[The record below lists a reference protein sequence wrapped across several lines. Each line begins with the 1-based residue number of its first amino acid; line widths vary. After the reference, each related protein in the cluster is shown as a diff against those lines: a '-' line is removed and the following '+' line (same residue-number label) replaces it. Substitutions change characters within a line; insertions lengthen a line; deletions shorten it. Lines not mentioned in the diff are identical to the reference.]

1 MVIQSF
7 YLALLWRI
15 HQTKQNVFVD
25 GISEITDEGNEVDV
39 IYSDFL
45 F

>member
-1 MVIQSF
+1 
-7 YLALLWRI
+7 
-15 HQTKQNVFVD
+15 VD

-45 F
+45 FWLELDSALQGLWFENGFQLIG